1 MNKSVSL
8 RSWLICSS
16 FAFALALSFATL
28 GTAHAA
34 TIFSENFQDGTI
46 DGWTTSGSVYA
57 NLYSGNY
64 SIGMQGTANARRTI
78 STIGYTGVNISLQ
91 LAAHSLESGETC
103 IADVSINGGSTWTT
117 ALTVANGQDNSA
129 LYSASSVP
137 VNADN
142 NANVVV
148 RFRTNV
154 GQTNDYCYG
163 DNIVVTGNTS
173 GGGVPSPDV
182 FDPLAGS
189 GAVSRTLLT
198 SSTLLTG
205 TDPGSRINLS
215 GYALP
220 ANAAEPTNFF
230 QGRLTLNNTATGGG
244 FAEIVDTY
252 GYTGAIDNPRKHLP
266 PFDFEFIQTGS
277 HIFPLQRGSIA
288 SAHANWEYVLSPGR
302 VWDENSDN
310 GYTRAA
316 IPFSL
321 QQRNANC
328 VHNGVLTFLF
338 KNDGSVSKVAYQ
350 IASETCLY
358 FKVDMWGLLPATY
371 NQYLITDAAAL
382 KATYQAEVAG
392 RLPVRALSTIGT
404 YHPGVDAAKLA
415 APNGTDAS
423 HISIVGFVV
432 DGYHYVGGCTTR
444 YGTYP
449 YCEALVVPSYSAAK
463 TAFAGVA
470 MMRLEK
476 KYPGTRNAFVSS
488 WVSNC
493 ASDGN
498 WNDVTLNNV
507 LDMASGN
514 YGSATYMSD
523 EGATHT
529 NNLFNVDSHA
539 SKISYSC
546 TQYARKATPGS
557 QWVYHT
563 SDTYIAGTMMN
574 AYLKNAEGSTKD
586 LFADLVVNDLWTPLN
601 LSPTA
606 KYTRRTYDTTA
617 QPFTG
622 WGLIWLRDDIAK
634 IGKFLTIDDGMIGGV
649 AQLDAA
655 QLNAALQKTSSDR
668 GVVPLTNYYYNN
680 GFWALNAQSNLGC
693 SNAAWIPF
701 MSGFGGITVLLLPN
715 DTVYYYFSDND
726 TYLWMEAA
734 QESAKIRT
742 LCN

>member
-1 MNKSVSL
+1 MKNFFSSRLLWASL
-8 RSWLICSS
+8 PGLLC
-16 FAFALALSFATL
+16 LSGA
-28 GTAHAA
+28 AHAA
-34 TIFSENFQDGTI
+34 TVLSENFQDGTI
-46 DGWTTSGSVYA
+46 DGWTTTGTVYA

-78 STIGYTGVNISLQ
+78 STAGYTGVNISLQ
-91 LAAHSLESGETC
+91 MAAHSLEAGETC
-103 IADVSINGGSTWTT
+103 IADVSINGGTTWTT
-117 ALTVANGQDNSA
+117 ALTLVNGQDNSA

-148 RFRTNV
+148 RFRTSV
-154 GQTNDYCYG
+154 GHTSDYCYG
-163 DNIVVTGNTS
+163 DNIVVTGTAS
-173 GGGVPSPDV
+173 GGGGTPAPDV
-182 FDPLAGS
+182 FEPLSGS
-189 GAVSRTLLT
+189 GAVSRSLLT
-198 SSTLLTG
+198 YATLISG
-205 TDPGSRINLS
+205 SDPGSRINLS

-230 QGRLTLNNTATGGG
+230 QGRLALSNTATGGG

-252 GYTGAIDNPRKHLP
+252 NYTGTTDNTRKHLP
-266 PFDFEFIQTGS
+266 PFDFEFVQTGS
-277 HIFPLQRGSIA
+277 HIFPLQRGSIP
-288 SAHANWEYVLSPGR
+288 STHANWEYVLSPGR
-302 VWDENSDN
+302 AWNENGDN

-316 IPFSL
+316 IPFAL

-328 VHNGVLTFLF
+328 VHNGVLSFLF

-358 FKVDMWGLLPATY
+358 FKVDLWGLLPATY
-371 NQYLITDAAAL
+371 NQYLIANAATL
-382 KATYQAEVAG
+382 KTAYQTEVAN
-392 RLPVRALSTIGT
+392 RIPVRPLSSIGT
-404 YHPGVDAAKLA
+404 YYSGVDAAKLA

-423 HISIVGFVV
+423 HISLVGFYA
-432 DGYHYVGGCTTR
+432 DGYHYTGGCTTR

-449 YCEALVVPSYSAAK
+449 YCESLVVPSYSTAK
-463 TAFAGVA
+463 SAFAGVA

-488 WVSNC
+488 WVGNC
-493 ASDGN
+493 ASNGN

-507 LDMASGN
+507 LDMATGN
-514 YGSATYMSD
+514 YGSATYMAD
-523 EGATHT
+523 EGAAHT
-529 NNLFNVDSHA
+529 SNLFEVDSHA
-539 SKISYSC
+539 SKIGYSC
-546 TQYARKATPGS
+546 TQYTRKATPGS

-574 AYLKNAEGSTKD
+574 AILKNAEGSTKD
-586 LFADLVVNDLWTPLN
+586 LFTDMVVADLWTPLN

-606 KYTRRTYDTTA
+606 KYTRRTYDSTA
-617 QPFTG
+617 QPFVG
-622 WGLIWLRDDIAK
+622 WGLTWLRDDVAK
-634 IGKFLTIDDGMIGGV
+634 IGKFIGIDDGVIGGT
-649 AQLDAA
+649 AQLDTA
-655 QLNAALQKTSSDR
+655 QLSAAMQRTPSDR
-668 GVVPLTNYYYNN
+668 GVVPLSDFYYNN
-680 GFWALNAQSNLGC
+680 GFWALNAQTNLGC
-693 SNAAWIPF
+693 SNPAWIPF

>member
-1 MNKSVSL
+1 MEKKTRL
-8 RSWLICSS
+8 RCWLPALLLPLLSS
-16 FAFALALSFATL
+16 APFALAQ
-28 GTAHAA
+28 AA

-46 DGWTTSGSVYA
+46 DGWTTSGSVFA

-78 STIGYTGVNISLQ
+78 STVGYTGVNISLQ

-103 IADVSINGGSTWTT
+103 VADVSINGGSTWTT
-117 ALTVANGQDNSA
+117 ALTVVDGQDNSA
-129 LYSASSVP
+129 LYSASSVA

-154 GQTNDYCYG
+154 GQSNDYCYG
-163 DNIVVTGNTS
+163 DNVLVTGTAS
-173 GGGVPSPDV
+173 GGGTPTPDV
-182 FDPLAGS
+182 YDPLSGS
-189 GAVSRTLLT
+189 GSVSRTLLT
-198 SSTLLTG
+198 YATLTAG

-230 QGRLTLNNTATGGG
+230 QGRLTLSSTATGGS

-252 GYTGAIDNPRKHLP
+252 NYTSGADNPRKHLP

-288 SAHANWEYVLSPGR
+288 STHANWEYVLSPGR
-302 VWDENSDN
+302 VWNENGDN

-316 IPFSL
+316 IPFAL

-328 VHNGVLTFLF
+328 AHNGVLSFLF

-358 FKVDMWGLLPATY
+358 FKVDLWGLLPATY
-371 NQYLITDAAAL
+371 NQYLITNATAL
-382 KATYQAEVAG
+382 KSAYQTEVAN
-392 RLPVRALSTIGT
+392 RIPVRPLSSIGT
-404 YHPGVDAAKLA
+404 YHAGVDAAKLA
-415 APNGTDAS
+415 APNGTDAN
-423 HISIVGFVV
+423 HISLVGFYA

-463 TAFAGVA
+463 SAFAGVA

-476 KYPGTRNAFVSS
+476 KYPGARNAFISS

-493 ASDGN
+493 ASSGN

-507 LDMASGN
+507 LDMATGN
-514 YGSATYMSD
+514 YSSTTYMAD

-529 NNLFNVDSHA
+529 NNLFNVDAHA
-539 SKISYSC
+539 NKISYSC
-546 TQYARKATPGS
+546 TQYSRQATPGS

-586 LFADLVVNDLWTPLN
+586 VFNDLIVADLWTPLN

-606 KYTRRTYDTTA
+606 RYTRRTYDTTA

-634 IGKFLTIDDGMIGGV
+634 IGRFLAIDDGMIGGV
-649 AQLDAA
+649 AQLDTA
-655 QLNAALQKTSSDR
+655 QLNATLQRTPGDR

-680 GFWALNAQSNLGC
+680 GLWALNAQSNLGC
-693 SNAAWIPF
+693 SNATWIPF